1 MRVIYN
7 GEVKGIDEVPASS
20 SGWLEGEGIFE
31 TIKSVGNKPFS
42 LSRHIARA
50 QSSALA
56 LGITIPNSDQIS
68 QGVNDLLAAVPHGLG
83 MLRIS
88 FDNQGNWLAVHM
100 PYAEQEKSCEVRMHP
115 DSVTGDVHKRF
126 PYTNRLEILD
136 QARLAGFDDAIVV
149 NSQGNICEGSV
160 TNLIANID
168 GRWVTPPTTD
178 VVLPGIIRQILIEN
192 ELVAIESIPADR
204 LVEITSAFFIS
215 SLRLSHAISSIDS
228 RPLHL
233 SHAFGEEIKALAH
246 KYSVG

>member
-7 GEVKGIDEVPASS
+7 GEVKSIDDVPASS

-31 TIKSVGNKPFS
+31 TVKSVGNKPFS

-50 QSSALA
+50 QSSAVA
-56 LGITIPNSDQIS
+56 LGITISNSDQIS
-68 QGVNDLLAAVPHGLG
+68 QGVSDLFAAVPHGLG

-100 PYAEQEKSCEVRMHP
+100 PYAEQEKSCNVRMHP
-115 DSVTGDVHKRF
+115 GAVTGDVHKRF
-126 PYTNRLEILD
+126 PYTNRLEILE
-136 QARLAGFDDAIVV
+136 QARFAGFDDAIVV
-149 NSQGNICEGSV
+149 NGQGNICEGSV
-160 TNLIANID
+160 TNLIAKID
-168 GRWVTPPTTD
+168 GQWVTPPTTD
-178 VVLPGIIRQILIEN
+178 FVLPGIIRQILIEN

-204 LVEITSAFFIS
+204 LAEITSAFFIS

>member
-100 PYAEQEKSCEVRMHP
+100 PYAEQEKNCEVRMHP
-115 DSVTGDVHKRF
+115 DAVAGDVHKRF

-136 QARLAGFDDAIVV
+136 QARAAGFDDAIVV

>member
-7 GEVKGIDEVPASS
+7 GEVKSIDEVPASS

-50 QSSALA
+50 QSSAVA
-56 LGITIPNSDQIS
+56 LGITIPNSAQIA
-68 QGVNDLLAAVPHGLG
+68 QGVADLFAAVPHGLG

-115 DSVTGDVHKRF
+115 DAVTGDVHKRF

-136 QARLAGFDDAIVV
+136 QARVAGFDDAIVV

-204 LVEITSAFFIS
+204 LAEITSAFFIS

>member
-7 GEVKGIDEVPASS
+7 GEVKSIDDVPASN

-31 TIKSVGNKPFS
+31 TIRSVGNRPFS

-50 QSSALA
+50 QSSAVA
-56 LGITIPNSDQIS
+56 LGITISNSDQIS
-68 QGVNDLLAAVPHGLG
+68 QGVSDLFAAVPQGLG

-100 PYAEQEKSCEVRMHP
+100 PYAEQEKSCNVRMHP
-115 DSVTGDVHKRF
+115 GAVTGDVHKRF
-126 PYTNRLEILD
+126 PYTNRLEILE

-149 NSQGNICEGSV
+149 NGQGNICEGSV

-178 VVLPGIIRQILIEN
+178 FVLPGIIRQILIEN
-192 ELVAIESIPADR
+192 ELVAIESIPVDR
-204 LVEITSAFFIS
+204 LAEITSAFFIS

>member
-7 GEVKGIDEVPASS
+7 GEVRGIDDVPASS

-31 TIKSVGNKPFS
+31 TIKSVGNRPFS

-50 QSSALA
+50 QSSAVA
-56 LGITIPNSDQIS
+56 LGITIPNSDQIA
-68 QGVNDLLAAVPHGLG
+68 QGVTELFAAVPQGLG

-100 PYAEQEKSCEVRMHP
+100 PYAEQEKSCDVRMHP

-126 PYTNRLEILD
+126 PYTNRLEILE

-204 LVEITSAFFIS
+204 LAEITSAFFIS

>member
-1 MRVIYN
+1 MRVIFN
-7 GEVKGIDEVPASS
+7 GELKSINDVPASS

-31 TIKSVGNKPFS
+31 TVKSVGNKPFS

-50 QSSALA
+50 QSSAVA
-56 LGITIPNSDQIS
+56 LGITIPNSVQIV
-68 QGVNDLLAAVPHGLG
+68 QGVSDLFAAVPHGLG

-100 PYAEQEKSCEVRMHP
+100 PYAEQEKSCDVRTHP
-115 DSVTGDVHKRF
+115 DAVTGDVHKRF
-126 PYTNRLEILD
+126 PYTNRLEILE
-136 QARLAGFDDAIVV
+136 QARLAGFDDAVVV

-168 GRWVTPPTTD
+168 GRWVTPPTTY

-204 LVEITSAFFIS
+204 LAEITSAFFIS

>member
-7 GEVKGIDEVPASS
+7 GEVKGIDDVPSSS

-50 QSSALA
+50 QSSAVA

-68 QGVNDLLAAVPHGLG
+68 PSVNDLLAAVPHGLG

-100 PYAEQEKSCEVRMHP
+100 PYAEQEKSCNVRMHP
-115 DSVTGDVHKRF
+115 GAVTGDVHKRF
-126 PYTNRLEILD
+126 PYTNRLEILE

-149 NSQGNICEGSV
+149 NGQGNICEGSV

-178 VVLPGIIRQILIEN
+178 FVLPGIIRQILIEN
-192 ELVAIESIPADR
+192 ELVAIESIPVDR
-204 LVEITSAFFIS
+204 LAEITSAFFIS

>member
-7 GEVKGIDEVPASS
+7 GEVKSIDEVPATS

-50 QSSALA
+50 QSSAVA
-56 LGITIPNSDQIS
+56 LGITIPNSDQIA
-68 QGVNDLLAAVPHGLG
+68 QGVTELFAAVPQGLG

-100 PYAEQEKSCEVRMHP
+100 PYAEQEKSCDVRMHP
-115 DSVTGDVHKRF
+115 DAVTGDVHKRF
-126 PYTNRLEILD
+126 PYTNRLEILE
-136 QARLAGFDDAIVV
+136 QARVAGFDDAIVV

-204 LVEITSAFFIS
+204 LAEITSAFFIS

>member
-7 GEVKGIDEVPASS
+7 GEVKGIDDVPASS
-20 SGWLEGEGIFE
+20 SGWLEDQGIFE

-50 QSSALA
+50 QRSAHE
-56 LGITIPNSDQIS
+56 LGLMLPTAEQIS
-68 QGVNDLLAAVPHGLG
+68 QGVESLFAAVPQGLG

-100 PYAEQEKSCEVRMHP
+100 PYTEQSKSCDVRIHP
-115 DSVTGDVHKRF
+115 QAITGDVHKRF
-126 PYTNRLEILD
+126 PYTNRLAILE
-136 QARLAGFDDAIVV
+136 QARLAGFDDAVVV
-149 NSQGNICEGSV
+149 NGQGNICEGSV

-192 ELVAIESIPADR
+192 HLIAIESIPAER

-215 SLRLSHAISSIDS
+215 SLRLSHTISSIDS

>member
-7 GEVKGIDEVPASS
+7 GEVKSIDEVPATS

-50 QSSALA
+50 QSSAVA
-56 LGITIPNSDQIS
+56 LGITIPNSDQIA
-68 QGVNDLLAAVPHGLG
+68 QGVTELFAAVPQGLG

-100 PYAEQEKSCEVRMHP
+100 PYAEQKKSCDVRLHP
-115 DSVTGDVHKRF
+115 DAVTGDVHKRF

-136 QARLAGFDDAIVV
+136 QARVAGFDDAIVV

-204 LVEITSAFFIS
+204 LAEITSAFFIS

>member
-1 MRVIYN
+1 MRVIFN
-7 GEVKGIDEVPASS
+7 GELKSINDVPASS
-20 SGWLEGEGIFE
+20 SGWLEGQGIFE

-42 LSRHIARA
+42 LSPHIARA
-50 QSSALA
+50 QHSALA
-56 LGITIPNSDQIS
+56 VGISMPSSDQIS
-68 QGVNDLLAAVPHGLG
+68 QGVTDLFASVPQGLG

-100 PYAEQEKSCEVRMHP
+100 PYKEQEKSADVRMHP
-115 DSVTGDVHKRF
+115 EAVIGDVHKRF
-126 PYTNRLEILD
+126 PYANRLEILE
-136 QARLAGFDDAIVV
+136 QARLAGFDDAIVI
-149 NSQGNICEGSV
+149 NPDGNICEGSV
-160 TNLIANID
+160 ANLIVHID
-168 GRWVTPPTTD
+168 GRWVTPSTTD

-192 ELVAIESIPADR
+192 ELVAIGSIPADR
-204 LVEITSAFFIS
+204 LAEITSAFFIS

>member
-7 GEVKGIDEVPASS
+7 GEVKSIDDVPASS

-31 TIKSVGNKPFS
+31 TVKSVGNKPFS

-50 QSSALA
+50 QSSAVA
-56 LGITIPNSDQIS
+56 LGITISNSDQIS
-68 QGVNDLLAAVPHGLG
+68 QGVSDLFAAVPHGLG

-100 PYAEQEKSCEVRMHP
+100 PYAEQEKSCNVRMHP
-115 DSVTGDVHKRF
+115 GAVTGDVHKRF
-126 PYTNRLEILD
+126 PYTNRLAILE
-136 QARLAGFDDAIVV
+136 QARLAGFDDAVVV
-149 NSQGNICEGSV
+149 NGQGNICEGSV

-192 ELVAIESIPADR
+192 HLIAIESIPAER

>member
-7 GEVKGIDEVPASS
+7 GEVKSFDDVPASS
-20 SGWLEGEGIFE
+20 SGWLEGQGIFE

-50 QSSALA
+50 QSSAVA

-88 FDNQGNWLAVHM
+88 FDNLGNWLAVHM
-100 PYAEQEKSCEVRMHP
+100 PYAEQEKSCDVRMHP
-115 DSVTGDVHKRF
+115 GAVTGDVHKRF
-126 PYTNRLEILD
+126 PYTNRLEILE

-192 ELVAIESIPADR
+192 ELVAIESIPANR
-204 LVEITSAFFIS
+204 LAEITSAFFIS

>member
-7 GEVKGIDEVPASS
+7 GEVKSIDDVPASS

-50 QSSALA
+50 QSSAVA
-56 LGITIPNSDQIS
+56 LGITIPNSAQIA
-68 QGVNDLLAAVPHGLG
+68 QGVTDLLAAVPHGLG

-100 PYAEQEKSCEVRMHP
+100 PYAEQEKSCDVRTHP
-115 DSVTGDVHKRF
+115 DAVTGDVHKRF
-126 PYTNRLEILD
+126 PYTNRLEILE

-204 LVEITSAFFIS
+204 LVEINSAFFIS

>member
-7 GEVKGIDEVPASS
+7 GEVKSIDEVPATS

-50 QSSALA
+50 QSSAVA
-56 LGITIPNSDQIS
+56 LGITMPNSDQIA
-68 QGVNDLLAAVPHGLG
+68 QGVTELFAAVPQGLG

-100 PYAEQEKSCEVRMHP
+100 PYAEQEKSCDVRLHP
-115 DSVTGDVHKRF
+115 DAVTGDVHKRF
-126 PYTNRLEILD
+126 PYTNRLAILE

>member
-7 GEVKGIDEVPASS
+7 GEVRGIDDVPASS
-20 SGWLEGEGIFE
+20 SGWLEGQGIFE

-50 QSSALA
+50 QSSAVA
-56 LGITIPNSDQIS
+56 LGITIPNSAQIA
-68 QGVNDLLAAVPHGLG
+68 QGVTDLFAAVPHGLG

-100 PYAEQEKSCEVRMHP
+100 PYAEQEKSCDVRTHP
-115 DSVTGDVHKRF
+115 DAVTGDVHKRF
-126 PYTNRLEILD
+126 PYTNRLEIVE

-149 NSQGNICEGSV
+149 NGQGNICEGSV

>member
-7 GEVKGIDEVPASS
+7 GEVKSIDDVPATSS
-20 SGWLEGEGIFE
+20 WWLEGEGIFE

-50 QSSALA
+50 QSSAVA
-56 LGITIPNSDQIS
+56 LGITMPNSDQIA
-68 QGVNDLLAAVPHGLG
+68 QGVTELFAAVPQGLG

-100 PYAEQEKSCEVRMHP
+100 PYAEQEKSCDVRLHP
-115 DSVTGDVHKRF
+115 DAVTGDVHKRF
-126 PYTNRLEILD
+126 PYTNRLAILE

>member
-1 MRVIYN
+1 MRVIFN
-7 GEVKGIDEVPASS
+7 GEVRGIDDVPATS

-31 TIKSVGNKPFS
+31 TIKSVGNKPLS

-50 QSSALA
+50 QSSAVA

-68 QGVNDLLAAVPHGLG
+68 QSVTDLFAAVPQGLG

-100 PYAEQEKSCEVRMHP
+100 PYAEQEKSCDVRLHP
-115 DSVTGDVHKRF
+115 DAVTGDVHKKF
-126 PYTNRLEILD
+126 PYTNRLAILE
-136 QARLAGFDDAIVV
+136 QARLAGFDDAVVV

-204 LVEITSAFFIS
+204 LAEITSAFFIS

>member
-7 GEVKGIDEVPASS
+7 GEVKGFDDVPASS
-20 SGWLEGEGIFE
+20 SGWLEGQGIFE

-50 QSSALA
+50 QSSAVA

-88 FDNQGNWLAVHM
+88 FDNLGNWLAVHM
-100 PYAEQEKSCEVRMHP
+100 PYAEQEKSCDVRMHP

-126 PYTNRLEILD
+126 PYTNRLEILEH
-136 QARLAGFDDAIVV
+136 ARLAGFDDAIVV

-192 ELVAIESIPADR
+192 ELVAIESIPANR
-204 LVEITSAFFIS
+204 LAEITSAFFIS

>member
-7 GEVKGIDEVPASS
+7 GEVKGFDDVPASS
-20 SGWLEGEGIFE
+20 SGWLEGQGIFE

-50 QSSALA
+50 QSSAVA

-100 PYAEQEKSCEVRMHP
+100 PYAEQEKSCDVRTHP
-115 DSVTGDVHKRF
+115 DAVTGDVHKRF
-126 PYTNRLEILD
+126 PYTNRLEILE

-192 ELVAIESIPADR
+192 ELVAIESIPANR
-204 LVEITSAFFIS
+204 LAEITSAFFIS

>member
-7 GEVKGIDEVPASS
+7 GEVKSIDEVPATS

-50 QSSALA
+50 QSSAVA
-56 LGITIPNSDQIS
+56 LGITIPNSDLIS
-68 QGVNDLLAAVPHGLG
+68 LGVTDLFASVPQGLG

-100 PYAEQEKSCEVRMHP
+100 PYAEQEKSCDVRMHP
-115 DSVTGDVHKRF
+115 DAVTGDVHKRF
-126 PYTNRLEILD
+126 PYTNRLAILE

-204 LVEITSAFFIS
+204 LAEITSAFFIS

>member
-7 GEVKGIDEVPASS
+7 GEVKGIDDVPASS

-50 QSSALA
+50 QSSAVA
-56 LGITIPNSDQIS
+56 LGITIPNSDQIA
-68 QGVNDLLAAVPHGLG
+68 QGVTELFAAVPHGLG

-100 PYAEQEKSCEVRMHP
+100 PYAEQEKSCDVRTHP
-115 DSVTGDVHKRF
+115 DAVTGDVHKRF
-126 PYTNRLEILD
+126 PYTNRLEIVE

-149 NSQGNICEGSV
+149 NGQGNICEGSV

>member
-7 GEVKGIDEVPASS
+7 GEVKSIDEVPASS
-20 SGWLEGEGIFE
+20 SGWLDGQGIFE
-31 TIKSVGNKPFS
+31 TIKTVGNKPFS
-42 LSRHIARA
+42 FSRHIARA
-50 QSSALA
+50 QSSAVA
-56 LGITIPNSDQIS
+56 LGITISNSDQIS
-68 QGVNDLLAAVPHGLG
+68 QGVNDLHAAVPHGLG

-88 FDNQGNWLAVHM
+88 FDNLGNWLAVHM
-100 PYAEQEKSCEVRMHP
+100 PYAEQEKSCDVRMHP

-126 PYTNRLEILD
+126 PYTNRLEILEH
-136 QARLAGFDDAIVV
+136 ARLAGFDDAIVV

-178 VVLPGIIRQILIEN
+178 FVLPGIIRQILIEN

-204 LVEITSAFFIS
+204 LAEITSAFFIS

>member
-1 MRVIYN
+1 MKVIYN
-7 GEVKGIDEVPASS
+7 GEVKSIDDVPASS
-20 SGWLEGEGIFE
+20 SGWLEGQGIFE

-42 LSRHIARA
+42 LARHIARA

-68 QGVNDLLAAVPHGLG
+68 QCVNDLLAAVPHGLG

-126 PYTNRLEILD
+126 PYTNRLEILE

>member
-7 GEVKGIDEVPASS
+7 GELKSIDDVPASS
-20 SGWLEGEGIFE
+20 SGWLDSEGIFE
-31 TIKSVGNKPFS
+31 TIKSVGNNPFS

-50 QSSALA
+50 QSSAVA
-56 LGITIPNSDQIS
+56 LGITISNSDQIS
-68 QGVNDLLAAVPHGLG
+68 QGVSDLFAAVPHGLG

-100 PYAEQEKSCEVRMHP
+100 PYAEQEKSCDVRTHP
-115 DSVTGDVHKRF
+115 DAVTGDVHKRF
-126 PYTNRLEILD
+126 PYTNRLEILE
-136 QARLAGFDDAIVV
+136 QARLAGFDDAVVV

-160 TNLIANID
+160 TNLIAKID
-168 GRWVTPPTTD
+168 GQWVTPPTTD
-178 VVLPGIIRQILIEN
+178 FVLPGIIRQILIEN
-192 ELVAIESIPADR
+192 ELVAIESIPVDR
-204 LVEITSAFFIS
+204 LAEITSAFFIS

>member
-1 MRVIYN
+1 MIYN
-7 GEVKGIDEVPASS
+7 GEVRGIDDVPATS

-31 TIKSVGNKPFS
+31 TIKSVGNKPLS

-50 QSSALA
+50 QSSAVA

-68 QGVNDLLAAVPHGLG
+68 QSVTDLFAAVPQGLG

-100 PYAEQEKSCEVRMHP
+100 PYAEQEKSCDVRLHP
-115 DSVTGDVHKRF
+115 DAVTGDVHKKF
-126 PYTNRLEILD
+126 PYTNRLAILE
-136 QARLAGFDDAIVV
+136 QARLAGFDDAVVV

-204 LVEITSAFFIS
+204 LAEITSAFFIS

>member
-7 GEVKGIDEVPASS
+7 GEVKSIDEVPATS

-50 QSSALA
+50 QSSAVA
-56 LGITIPNSDQIS
+56 LGITIPNSDLIS
-68 QGVNDLLAAVPHGLG
+68 QGVTELFAAVPQGLG

-100 PYAEQEKSCEVRMHP
+100 PYAEQEKSCDVRMHP

-126 PYTNRLEILD
+126 PYTNRLEILE
-136 QARLAGFDDAIVV
+136 QARVAGFDDAIVV

-204 LVEITSAFFIS
+204 LAEITSAFFIS

>member
-7 GEVKGIDEVPASS
+7 GEVKGIDDVPASS

-50 QSSALA
+50 QSSAVA
-56 LGITIPNSDQIS
+56 LGITIPNSDLIS
-68 QGVNDLLAAVPHGLG
+68 QGVTDLFAAVPHGLG

-100 PYAEQEKSCEVRMHP
+100 PYAEQEKSCDVRMHP
-115 DSVTGDVHKRF
+115 DAVTGDVHKRF
-126 PYTNRLEILD
+126 PYTNRLEILE

-204 LVEITSAFFIS
+204 LAEITSAFFIS

>member
-7 GEVKGIDEVPASS
+7 GGVKGIDDVPASS

-50 QSSALA
+50 QSSAVA
-56 LGITIPNSDQIS
+56 LGITIPNSAQIA
-68 QGVNDLLAAVPHGLG
+68 QGVTDLFTSVPQGLG

-100 PYAEQEKSCEVRMHP
+100 PYAEQEKSCDVRLHP
-115 DSVTGDVHKRF
+115 DAVTGDVHKRF
-126 PYTNRLEILD
+126 PYTNRLAILE

-204 LVEITSAFFIS
+204 LAEITSAFFIS

>member
-7 GEVKGIDEVPASS
+7 GEVKGIDDVPSSS

-50 QSSALA
+50 QSSAVA
-56 LGITIPNSDQIS
+56 LGITIPNSDLIS
-68 QGVNDLLAAVPHGLG
+68 QGVADLLASVPQGLG

-100 PYAEQEKSCEVRMHP
+100 PYAEQEKSCDVRMHP
-115 DSVTGDVHKRF
+115 GAVTGDVHKRF
-126 PYTNRLEILD
+126 PYTNRLEILE

-149 NSQGNICEGSV
+149 NGQGNICEGSV

-178 VVLPGIIRQILIEN
+178 FVLPGIIRQILIEN

-204 LVEITSAFFIS
+204 IAEITSAFFIS